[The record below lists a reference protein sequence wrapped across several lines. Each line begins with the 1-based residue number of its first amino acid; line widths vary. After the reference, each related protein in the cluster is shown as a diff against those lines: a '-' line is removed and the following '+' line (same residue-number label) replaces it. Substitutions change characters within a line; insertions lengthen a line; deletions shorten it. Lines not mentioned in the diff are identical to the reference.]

1 MEKHALE
8 RVKKGDTVE
17 VLAGKSKGKQ
27 GQVMRILTKK
37 GRVLVERVN
46 MIKRHQK
53 PTQNTQ
59 GGIIEKEASIDA
71 SNVAPVC
78 PKCRKGV
85 RIGFKLHDD
94 GKKVR
99 VCRKCGEELDK

>member
-8 RVKKGDTVE
+8 RVKKGDTVQ
-17 VLAGKSKGKQ
+17 VLAGKNKGKQ

-94 GKKVR
+94 GTKVR
-99 VCRKCGEELDK
+99 VCKKCGEELDK